1 MPPII
6 RLATRN
12 DVDGVIALIG
22 RVFAEY
28 GWIYDPA
35 TEVPDLLAFD
45 EHYVAPAGAFWVLVE
60 AGRVAG
66 SIGVD
71 RRGPEVAELHRLYL
85 DPDRRGQGLGAALI
99 ALVLDWCDRQGIK
112 RLELWTDTRFVHAH
126 RLYERLGFERDGV
139 RTLVG
144 DINGSR
150 EFHYERDV

>member
-1 MPPII
+1 MVPTP
-6 RLATRN
+6 ATAA
-12 DVDGVIALIG
+12 DVPAVMLLIG

-28 GWIYDPA
+28 GWIWQPA
-35 TEVPDLLAFD
+35 TEVPDLLAFE
-45 EHYVAPAGAFWVLVE
+45 EHYLPPAGAFWVLVE
-60 AGRVAG
+60 AGKVAG

-71 RRGPEVAELHRLYL
+71 RRGLDVAELHRLYL

-99 ALVLDWCDRQGIK
+99 ALVLDWCDRQGLK
-112 RLELWTDTRFVHAH
+112 RLELWTDTRFGHAH